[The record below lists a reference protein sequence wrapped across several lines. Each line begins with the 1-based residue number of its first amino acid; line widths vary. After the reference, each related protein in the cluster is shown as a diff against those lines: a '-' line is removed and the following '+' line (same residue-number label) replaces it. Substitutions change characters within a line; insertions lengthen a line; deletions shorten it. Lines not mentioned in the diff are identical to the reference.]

1 MASVK
6 SKVPKLRFKGFSGE
20 WNITKLCDISDKV
33 QEKNKNNLINE
44 TFTNSAEYGIINQ
57 RDFFNKD
64 ISNEI
69 NLCHYYVVQP
79 NDFVYNPRISNLA
92 PVGPIKR
99 NKLNRT
105 GVMSPLYYVFRTHS
119 INNDFLDYYFS
130 TSKWHRFMFMNGDKG
145 ARSDRFAIGDSVFR
159 TMPILT
165 PKQQEQ
171 TQIGHFFQKLDQVI
185 ELQQHALT
193 QAQNYKKAMLQK
205 MFPQKGKKVPKVRF
219 NGFSGDWVE
228 KKLGS
233 LVDIYRGLTY
243 KPENIVKNKSG
254 IRVLRSSNINENTLV
269 LYPDDVFVDSS
280 AVKLN
285 NIQIGDILITAANGS
300 SHLVGKH
307 AVIENELIDTV
318 HGGFML
324 TLRAKVPFFVN
335 SWMNTYEYKMM
346 LQWVQ
351 GGNGAI
357 GNLSKPLLEQCKITL
372 PVHIKEQTQIGNFFQ
387 QLDKQITEQQ
397 NKLTHYQTL
406 KKAML
411 QRLFI

>member
-33 QEKNKNNLINE
+33 QEKNKNNLITE

-64 ISNEI
+64 ISNEV

-92 PVGPIKR
+92 PVGPIQR

-105 GVMSPLYYVFRTHS
+105 GVMSPLYYVFRTYS

-171 TQIGHFFQKLDQVI
+171 TQIGNFFQKLDQVI
-185 ELQQHALT
+185 ELQQYALT

-205 MFPQKGKKVPKVRF
+205 MFPQ
-219 NGFSGDWVE
+219 NN
-228 KKLGS
+228 KKLPKIRFKQISKDWNTQILGNILKTYSFKEYLSDACTTGRYPVIQQGEYPIIGYSNKIPFSKYSEVVLFGDHTLS
-233 LVDIYRGLTY
+233 LFKPKEPFLVATDGVKILSIANFDGNFTYVLLVKY
-243 KPENIVKNKSG
+243 KPKAEGYKRHFTILKTK
-254 IRVLRSSNINENTLV
+254 LCCFPL
-269 LYPDDVFVDSS
+269 DV
-280 AVKLN
+280 N
-285 NIQIGDILITAANGS
+285 
-300 SHLVGKH
+300 
-307 AVIENELIDTV
+307 
-318 HGGFML
+318 
-324 TLRAKVPFFVN
+324 
-335 SWMNTYEYKMM
+335 
-346 LQWVQ
+346 
-351 GGNGAI
+351 
-357 GNLSKPLLEQCKITL
+357 
-372 PVHIKEQTQIGNFFQ
+372 EQTQIGNFFQ

>member
-6 SKVPKLRFKGFSGE
+6 SKVPKLRFKGFSEE
-20 WNITKLCDISDKV
+20 WQSLSFARALHEVKRPIKMQNDTDYQLITVKRRNEGIVSRGIFKGKDVLVKSQFEVKKGDYIISKRQVVHGANGILPETLDGSIVSNEYLVAKGTDKMDIQFFSILSSLPIMYK
-33 QEKNKNNLINE
+33 QFFL
-44 TFTNSAEYGIINQ
+44 SSYGIDIEKL
-57 RDFFNKD
+57 FFD
-64 ISNEI
+64 
-69 NLCHYYVVQP
+69 V
-79 NDFVYNPRISNLA
+79 NDWK
-92 PVGPIKR
+92 KR
-99 NKLNRT
+99 TVN
-105 GVMSPLYYVFRTHS
+105 V
-119 INNDFLDYYFS
+119 
-130 TSKWHRFMFMNGDKG
+130 
-145 ARSDRFAIGDSVFR
+145 
-159 TMPILT
+159 PIL
-165 PKQQEQ
+165 KEQ
-171 TQIGHFFQKLDQVI
+171 TQIGDFFQKLDQVI
-185 ELQQHALT
+185 EIQQNALT

-205 MFPQKGKKVPKVRF
+205 MFPQKGEKVPKVRF
-219 NGFSGDWVE
+219 KGFSGDWVE

-243 KPENIVKNKSG
+243 KPENIVKNKIG

-307 AVIENELIDTV
+307 AVIENELTDTV